1 MGISM
6 NWKKNWMKFVALQLV
21 MAGVLGGCGDTENK
35 EENLVIVEQDAAP
48 IDYKLVA
55 VSVDDVKLTQ
65 LVTCSYSQLEAQELA
80 FEISGKRV
88 NKVYVKQGDAV
99 KAGQVLAEL
108 SGADKKN
115 QIEDLEYRIAR
126 NKEVLEQLKKDE
138 EDNISS
144 MWLDALVSET
154 TNHYLRGWAP
164 GDNREAVK
172 NRVDAL
178 QKNNSYTITE
188 LEDSIALDE
197 KELGLIKREAAQS
210 VLKAKKDGTVSEIKN
225 RLAGSTSVKDEVVI
239 EILDSSEC
247 MFLIKDMSLA
257 SYVKED
263 TELEMAIRSGNA
275 AGDYV
280 LVPYDMDNWKDAMT
294 FVISQGGDNV
304 VIEAGTTGYI
314 SFVLD
319 ERKQVKTLPST
330 AVHNSDNGYY
340 VYIVGDD
347 GVRQVKWIDVG
358 LVGNDKAEILGG
370 LDDGEK
376 VVLR

>member
-1 MGISM
+1 MGIRM
-6 NWKKNWMKFVALQLV
+6 NWKKNWIKFVALQVV
-21 MAGVLGGCGDTENK
+21 MAGVLGGCGDTGNK
-35 EENLVIVEQDAAP
+35 EENLVIVEQDATP

-65 LVTCSYSQLEAQELA
+65 LVTCSYTQLEAQQLA

-138 EDNISS
+138 QDNISL
-144 MWLDALVSET
+144 MWLEANANDAA
-154 TNHYLRGWAP
+154 NQYLRGYASD
-164 GDNREAVK
+164 GSEAVK
-172 NRVDAL
+172 KRSESL
-178 QKNNSYTITE
+178 QKSNSYTITE

-197 KELGLIKREAAQS
+197 KELKLLNEEAAQS
-210 VLKAKKDGTVSEIKN
+210 LLKAKKDGTVSEIKN
-225 RLAGSTSVKDEVVI
+225 RLSGSTSVKGEVVM

-257 SYVKED
+257 PYVKED
-263 TELEMAIRSGNA
+263 TELEMAIRSGSA

-280 LVPYDMDNWKDAMT
+280 LVPYEMDNWKDAMT

-304 VIEAGTTGYI
+304 VIEAGATGYI
-314 SFVLD
+314 AFVLD

-330 AVHNSDNGYY
+330 AVHSSDDGYY

-347 GVRQVKWIDVG
+347 GVRQVKWIEVG
-358 LVGNDKAEILGG
+358 LIGNDKAEILGG